1 MKNLLKISFIA
12 VGLLISLGAQ
22 AKEGDF
28 SFEVKRLNEKKIA
41 FFSNQSEV
49 VEFTLTSTDEE
60 VLYNQLVKVVAGAT
74 KIYDLG
80 SLMDGTYSFKLET
93 GSKSAVY
100 KVVIAKGEA
109 TVSSPVVIEK
119 LKPILTRQNQ
129 VITLDMENTP
139 AGAMEVQVLNEYGD
153 VLFTQSFEGGSKYSK
168 KFNIANVEIDALTF
182 VIKSSNQECKEI
194 VQVN

>member
-28 SFEVKRLNEKKIA
+28 SFEVKRVNEKKIA
-41 FFSNQSEV
+41 FSSNQPEV
-49 VEFTLTSTDEE
+49 VEFTLTTSDEE
-60 VLYNQLVKVVAGAT
+60 VLYNQLVKVAAGAT
-74 KIYDLG
+74 KIYDLS
-80 SLMDGTYSFKLET
+80 SLLDGTYTFKLET

-100 KVVIAKGEA
+100 KVIISKGQA
-109 TVSSPVVIEK
+109 TVASPVVIEK
-119 LKPILTRQNQ
+119 LKPVLSRQNQ
-129 VITLDMENTP
+129 IITLDMENTP

-153 VLFTQSFEGGSKYSK
+153 LLYTHSFEGGSKYSK

-182 VIKSSNQECKEI
+182 VVKTSNQECKEI